1 MNLCF
6 RIYILV
12 FFVTGCNSQK
22 STIKK
27 SMEEYQKEGYT
38 LGIIEAY
45 NSGDCTARITVKKS
59 GVQYDPTNIKDY
71 KFAKFVS
78 IKTEIYF
85 KFLSLRRMNRCEGIS
100 PIQIT
105 DIQPVK

>member
-1 MNLCF
+1 MPLFF
-6 RIYILV
+6 RICVRVLLI
-12 FFVTGCNSQK
+12 TGCNSQK

-27 SMEEYQKEGYT
+27 SIEEYKKEGYT

-59 GVQYDPTNIKDY
+59 GVQYDPTNIKDD

-78 IKTEIYF
+78 TKTEIYF
-85 KFLSLRRMNRCEGIS
+85 KFLPLRRMNRCEGIS
-100 PIQIT
+100 PIQLINV
-105 DIQPVK
+105 IQK